1 MLKRTVTSPRN
12 PNLKELE
19 IPCSDVN
26 LPHAIGSIQRRK
38 EYSRDMPEDLEGYIM
53 PQQYEEFVDQVS
65 ALSYLHSLLALID
78 ADQRSII

>member
-1 MLKRTVTSPRN
+1 
-12 PNLKELE
+12 
-19 IPCSDVN
+19 
-26 LPHAIGSIQRRK
+26 
-38 EYSRDMPEDLEGYIM
+38 MPEDLEGYIM